1 MATPL
6 TSTLA
11 NLLEDQSD
19 AVAHVGAFDVSVTYQ
34 PDAWINC
41 STPDDPDAGYACTG
55 YVLTVAERGHAPH
68 VVKFF
73 LEADDVVRYVGSGRV
88 LATTTFRWQPLSQG
102 E

>member
-6 TSTLA
+6 TSALA
-11 NLLEDQSD
+11 DLLEDQSN
-19 AVAHVGAFDVSVTYQ
+19 AIAHVGAFDVSVQYQ

-41 STPDDPDAGYACTG
+41 STPDDPEAGYAVTG

-73 LEADDVVRYVGSGRV
+73 LEADDVVRYVNSGRV
-88 LATTTFRWQPLSQG
+88 LATTTFRWHAAT